1 MLSCADTGYGFV
13 SYPADLAELAEL
25 LHYGHLIVVD
35 RPESGGEPDIDRA
48 LNELEQRHRA
58 ESIDH
63 APAGRIVFNVTD
75 EAISASQIRRRRIA
89 GECNKDLLDPRVWSY
104 INQHQLYQTQEDNL
118 KPSELRDHIVAA
130 LEDLKGV
137 NILALDVA
145 ALTPMTDYMI
155 LVTGTSNRHVKAWSI
170 PPMSRQKP
178 LADNRWALRKSYDWV
193 LVDLAM

>member
-1 MLSCADTGYGFV
+1 MLQLACAEHETLRADAIELRRCGKSYAIDTLRAFRQQNPDAQLCWILGMD
-13 SYPADLAELAEL
+13 SYRTLPTWQNWREL

-63 APAGRIVFNVTD
+63 APAGRIVFLTLPMKANRPHRC
-75 EAISASQIRRRRIA
+75 RRHA
-89 GECNKDLLDPRVWSY
+89 GESDKALLILVWSY
-104 INQHQLYQTQEDNL
+104 INQHQLYLTQEGKP

-137 NILALDVA
+137 NILAL
-145 ALTPMTDYMI
+145 M
-155 LVTGTSNRHVKAWSI
+155 S
-170 PPMSRQKP
+170 PP
-178 LADNRWALRKSYDWV
+178 
-193 LVDLAM
+193 